1 MVYRHDK
8 RESHQQFLK
17 HWIKKMIDYYEQDK
31 VDKENKLSEG
41 TFSHSCVR

>member
-17 HWIKKMIDYYEQDK
+17 HWIKKMIEQDK
-31 VDKENKLSEG
+31 VDKENNLLEG
-41 TFSHSCVR
+41 TFSHLCVR